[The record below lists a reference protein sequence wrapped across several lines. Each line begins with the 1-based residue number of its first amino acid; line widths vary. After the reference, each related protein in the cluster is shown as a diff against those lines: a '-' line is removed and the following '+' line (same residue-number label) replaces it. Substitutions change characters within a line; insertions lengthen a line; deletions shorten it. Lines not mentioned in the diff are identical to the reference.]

1 MTGTVPEQVQDQ
13 SQATRA
19 EAEPAAIGPVVVG
32 VDGGPSARDALVL
45 GRWGA
50 EVLDVPLI
58 VAVVHPAPA
67 AIGPARVDAEWVAD
81 RHRAAQAILDGARAQ
96 LTGVTCAVQYRAI
109 ASSSAAHGLHD
120 LAEQSRAAAIVVG
133 SGRHGP
139 QQRLFAGSTADRLL
153 AGSVCPVAVA
163 PAGMRVPPGALGRI
177 GVAYVDTPDGQ
188 SALKVAARLA
198 RRTGTPLRLYTVV
211 VEEGAALPPLV
222 GADAEQAF
230 LATAREAYEQA
241 LDKAA
246 TTADVATDWE
256 IRSGEVVESL
266 ADLDDVDVLFCGSR
280 GYGPARRV
288 LLGGVS
294 GRLVRRAR
302 RPIVVVPRSG

>member
-1 MTGTVPEQVQDQ
+1 MQLVTDRFPYRADQ
-13 SQATRA
+13 
-19 EAEPAAIGPVVVG
+19 
-32 VDGGPSARDALVL
+32 L
-45 GRWGA
+45 
-50 EVLDVPLI
+50 
-58 VAVVHPAPA
+58 AV
-67 AIGPARVDAEWVAD
+67 
-81 RHRAAQAILDGARAQ
+81 DGARAE
-96 LTGVTCAVQYRAI
+96 LSGVTCAVQYRAI

-139 QQRLFAGSTADRLL
+139 QHRLFAGSTAERLL

-163 PAGMRVPPGALGRI
+163 PAGMPVPPGALGRI

-211 VEEGAALPPLV
+211 AEEGAALPPLV
-222 GADAEQAF
+222 GVDAEQAF

-241 LDKAA
+241 LEKAAA
-246 TTADVATDWE
+246 TTAGVATDWE

-266 ADLDDVDVLFCGSR
+266 ADLDDVDVLCCGSR

-294 GRLVRRAR
+294 SRLMRRAK